1 VTQPENTCRRA
12 HEALADLWRLGG
24 GLAETLD
31 NVDFTRNQPV
41 APSTFCVGT
50 SAQVS
55 IAAAGLAATELHA
68 LRGGERQ
75 RVHVD
80 RLHAAT
86 EFQSERYLRL
96 DDKRL
101 ELWDELSGT
110 YHCGDGRWLRI
121 HTMFAH
127 HCERI
132 VDILGCASERD
143 ALVRAFEG
151 WSAAEFEE
159 RAVEAGAIAAMMRSQ
174 AQWHEHPQHEALD
187 SLPVVTIDRIGGAP
201 PESMPIDDRPLG
213 GVRVLDLTR
222 IIAGPVA
229 GRALAAHG
237 ADVLRYCRTL
247 A

>member
-1 VTQPENTCRRA
+1 
-12 HEALADLWRLGG
+12 
-24 GLAETLD
+24 
-31 NVDFTRNQPV
+31 
-41 APSTFCVGT
+41 
-50 SAQVS
+50 
-55 IAAAGLAATELHA
+55 

-110 YHCGDGRWLRI
+110 YRCGDGRWLRI

-127 HCERI
+127 HRERI

-187 SLPVVTIDRIGGAP
+187 SLPVVTIERIGGASP
-201 PESMPIDDRPLG
+201 ASACWTSL
-213 GVRVLDLTR
+213 
-222 IIAGPVA
+222 ASSPVPWPVGLWRHMA
-229 GRALAAHG
+229 PMCLALLPHT
-237 ADVLRYCRTL
+237 CL
-247 A
+247 ACTH